1 MPNAPPPPAITGASP
16 WRDVM
21 LTNPFFS
28 QMRPDA
34 LSEFIAMSTE
44 RKVGKATRVYSKGD
58 PGGFMVTVLRGRI
71 RLLSASRDG
80 REVTLGLIGPGEV
93 LGQIA
98 LLDGKP
104 RNADALAVEETVML
118 ITERRVF
125 LPFLAAHRDLSDLL
139 LVALCG
145 RLRRAFGALEDIALF
160 DLPARLARL
169 LIQLAETHSQPG
181 TGSTRIAGRMSQRE
195 LANLVFSSRESVN
208 KQLRIWREAG
218 VLTMTAGHIVVHD
231 MASLRRALER

>member
-1 MPNAPPPPAITGASP
+1 
-16 WRDVM
+16 M

-28 QMRPDA
+28 QMRPEA
-34 LSEFIAMSTE
+34 LSELIAMSSE
-44 RKVGKATRVYSKGD
+44 RRVAKSTRIFSKGD
-58 PGGFMVTVLRGRI
+58 PGSFMVTVLRGRI
-71 RLLSASRDG
+71 RLLSASREG

-104 RNADALAVEETVML
+104 RSADALAVEETVML
-118 ITERRVF
+118 VTERRVF
-125 LPFLAAHRDLSDLL
+125 LPFLAVHRDLSDLML
-139 LVALCG
+139 LVLCG
-145 RLRRAFGALEDIALF
+145 RLRRAVGALEDIALF

-169 LIQLAETHSQPG
+169 LIQLGETHSQPSAG
-181 TGSTRIAGRMSQRE
+181 GVRVNGRMSQRE

-208 KQLRIWREAG
+208 KQLRVWREAG
-218 VLTMTAGHIVVHD
+218 VLTMSAGHIVIHD